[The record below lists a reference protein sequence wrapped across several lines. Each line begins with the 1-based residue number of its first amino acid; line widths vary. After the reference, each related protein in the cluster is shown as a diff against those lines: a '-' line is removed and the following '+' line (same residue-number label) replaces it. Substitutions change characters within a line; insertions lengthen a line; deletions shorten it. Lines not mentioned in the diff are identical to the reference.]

1 MIIELK
7 KFGAIL
13 TSRQLG
19 KEALAAFLPSLN
31 NILPE
36 EKVEIDFSGVSVF
49 SPSWGDEFLTPL
61 EKKFGGGLI
70 LGRTDNPSVMASV
83 EMLEIANGNKF
94 IWK

>member
-7 KFGAIL
+7 KFGTIL

-31 NILPE
+31 NVLSE

-61 EKKFGGGLI
+61 EKKFGNKLA
-70 LGRTDNPSVMASV
+70 LKRTDNPSVMASV
-83 EMLEIANGNKF
+83 EMLEIANNNKF
-94 IWK
+94 SWK

>member
-7 KFGAIL
+7 KFGSIL

-31 NILPE
+31 NVAPE
-36 EKVEIDFSGVSVF
+36 EKVEIDFLGVSVF

-61 EKKFGGGLI
+61 EKKFSGRLI
-70 LGRTDNPSVMASV
+70 LKRTDNPSVMASV
-83 EMLEIANGNKF
+83 EMLETANSNKF
-94 IWK
+94 SWE